1 MVEQVRPGGLNEV
14 PHQYLIP
21 SITLELES
29 ESSVETYV
37 YNHVK
42 KAILLF

>member
-1 MVEQVRPGGLNEV
+1 MGRDGGIGEV

-29 ESSVETYV
+29 ESSVGTYV
-37 YNHVK
+37 YNYVK